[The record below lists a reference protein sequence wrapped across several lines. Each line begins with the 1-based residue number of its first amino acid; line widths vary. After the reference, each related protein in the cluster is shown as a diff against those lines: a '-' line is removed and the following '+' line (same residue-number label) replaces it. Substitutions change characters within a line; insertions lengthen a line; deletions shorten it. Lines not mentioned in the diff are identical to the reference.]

1 MRASVDLS
9 VASHPLPALP
19 ATFSSRFRLPFA
31 PGKRREGARRTA
43 EGLGTLV
50 LSLILSGCTMVPRY
64 ERPEMPVANSFS
76 EAAGAVAA
84 PVASIKWQAFFTDPK
99 LRQVIEETLANNRDL
114 RIATFNIEKA
124 AALYRIQRAELSPT
138 VGIQALGNKYRLPE
152 KLGDKGEAKTVSQY
166 SVNIGLAAWEL
177 DFFGRIRSQN
187 ERALELF
194 LATEEARR
202 AAQSSLI
209 AAVAGAYLAL
219 AADGEN
225 LRLSQ
230 ATLEAQTAAYRM
242 IERTRDAGMGS
253 DLDLRQAQSLM
264 EAARAS
270 VAAYT
275 GAVATG
281 RNALA
286 VLVGKQIDP
295 SLLPD
300 DFGTVAGSGALVA
313 GLPSEVL
320 LNRPDILA
328 AEHQLR
334 GANASIGAARAA
346 FFPRI
351 SLTASAGTMSPDLA
365 GLFESGTK
373 TWSFAPQIVAPL
385 FASGA
390 LLANLKAAR
399 IDREIAV
406 AQYEKAIQTAFAE
419 VNDALALRITLVAQ
433 REAQD
438 ALVKALAETA
448 RLSEARYRAG
458 MDSYLGVIVAQRAHY
473 DAQRA
478 QVAVR
483 LAEEANLVL
492 LYKALGGGV

>member
-1 MRASVDLS
+1 
-9 VASHPLPALP
+9 
-19 ATFSSRFRLPFA
+19 
-31 PGKRREGARRTA
+31 
-43 EGLGTLV
+43 
-50 LSLILSGCTMVPRY
+50 
-64 ERPEMPVANSFS
+64 
-76 EAAGAVAA
+76 
-84 PVASIKWQAFFTDPK
+84 
-99 LRQVIEETLANNRDL
+99 
-114 RIATFNIEKA
+114 
-124 AALYRIQRAELSPT
+124 
-138 VGIQALGNKYRLPE
+138 
-152 KLGDKGEAKTVSQY
+152 
-166 SVNIGLAAWEL
+166 
-177 DFFGRIRSQN
+177 
-187 ERALELF
+187 
-194 LATEEARR
+194 
-202 AAQSSLI
+202 
-209 AAVAGAYLAL
+209 
-219 AADGEN
+219 
-225 LRLSQ
+225 
-230 ATLEAQTAAYRM
+230 
-242 IERTRDAGMGS
+242 RDAGMGS

-275 GAVATG
+275 GAVATE

-295 SLLPD
+295 SLLPEV
-300 DFGTVAGSGALVA
+300 FGTVAGSGALVA

-365 GLFESGTK
+365 SLFGSGTK
-373 TWSFAPQIVAPL
+373 TWTFAPQIVAPL